1 MEAELTDAGRLSDAE
16 VVALKALERAG
27 EPLTANKLRERL
39 AGPHRLPIET
49 LTAWL
54 ERQVAEG
61 RLHRLAPYGSRSPRY
76 STVTAEAYACQVLQA
91 VLAEGPLTLSRLQTK
106 IASRL
111 ADCPAPRRKE
121 LLEELVRRGELR
133 RLPPLPGS
141 SSQRYSQRP
150 PDPSEYLAALV
161 KRFVKQVDKQAGQL
175 VAAGVAPQQT
185 ARAAWKLIEAAL
197 AQRRPESIDQDGNQ
211 PAATGQAAAS
221 ETVPPSA
228 PDVASEATGE
238 AAGAAV
244 GEAASPVAS
253 DSQAMILDQLTRLRS
268 DPSHGPLVPVR
279 HLRHVLAARLGDKRQ
294 FDAALLELARSGQ
307 LALYRHDFPAS
318 LDEAERAQL
327 VSDAE
332 GNLYNGV
339 SLRSPSAGTVTGRYE
354 S

>member
-1 MEAELTDAGRLSDAE
+1 MEANSTDWERLSDAE

-27 EPLTANKLRERL
+27 EPLTASKLRDRT
-39 AGPHRLPIET
+39 AGPHRLPVEALST
-49 LTAWL
+49 FL
-54 ERQVAEG
+54 EQQVAAG

-106 IASRL
+106 VASRL
-111 ADCPAPRRKE
+111 ADCTATRRKE
-121 LLEELVRRGELR
+121 LLEELVQRGELR

-161 KRFVKQVDKQAGQL
+161 KRFVKQIDKQAGQL
-175 VAAGVAPQQT
+175 VAAGVAPEQT
-185 ARAAWKLIEAAL
+185 ARAAWKLIEEGL
-197 AQRRPESIDQDGNQ
+197 AKRLPDSTDQDGDQ
-211 PAATGQAAAS
+211 PAPNRSAAASDAVPQAAA
-221 ETVPPSA
+221 EAPP
-228 PDVASEATGE
+228 
-238 AAGAAV
+238 AAADQAL
-244 GEAASPVAS
+244 SQTAS
-253 DSQAMILDQLTRLRS
+253 DSHAMILDQLSRFRS

-294 FDAALLELARSGQ
+294 FDTALLELARSGQ

-318 LDEAERAQL
+318 LDEAERMQL
-327 VSDAE
+327 VVDAE

-339 SLRSPSAGTVTGRYE
+339 SLRPPSAGAATGRYE